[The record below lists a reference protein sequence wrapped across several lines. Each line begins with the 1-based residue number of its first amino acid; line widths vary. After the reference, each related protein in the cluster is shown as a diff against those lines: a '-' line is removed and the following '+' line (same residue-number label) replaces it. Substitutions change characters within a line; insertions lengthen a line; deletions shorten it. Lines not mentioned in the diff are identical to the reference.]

1 MNVAYIASKYKRL
14 IALSTKCGKIF
25 YYGSFV
31 LNQKRLHTGEFK
43 ECICDLCGA
52 VYKSVQVLNKHK
64 RMSKQVYS
72 RYRPM
77 P

>member
-1 MNVAYIASKYKRL
+1 MCRFL
-14 IALSTKCGKIF
+14 INMKKCLIKIHIVTRDF
-25 YYGSFV
+25 M
-31 LNQKRLHTGEFK
+31 LNHQQLHTGEFK

-64 RMSKQVYS
+64 WNVQVKQNYS